1 MNSKSMIDVA
11 YEILATK
18 KNAVVFAKLYDQ
30 VANKLLFDEAKRKAK
45 ISQFYTDLSLDKRF
59 TRLKDNK
66 WQLSSKIKFA
76 ERYIEINDFSLDD
89 DSEYLIQ
96 DEDNKKMYYSKLE
109 DEDDEIINHSKINKH
124 LETEQDL

>member
-11 YEILATK
+11 YDILATK

-30 VANKLLFDEAKRKAK
+30 VANKLLFDESKRKAK

-59 TRLKDNK
+59 TCLKDNK

-76 ERYIEINDFSLDD
+76 ERHIEINDISLDD
-89 DSEYLIQ
+89 DSDYLIQ
-96 DEDNKKMYYSKLE
+96 DEDDKKMYYSKLE
-109 DEDDEIINHSKINKH
+109 DEDDEMINHSKINKH
-124 LETEQDL
+124 LESEQDI